1 MTRIPAPLIGALS
14 VCLVGLA
21 VACSGSSTA
30 PEIGNGPAENV
41 KGVWEGDYTGA
52 DTSPSGTFCLSFQ
65 QDNRQLAGSIAF
77 DGGEPAELN
86 GLIAEDRLSF
96 VWGPLASAT
105 SAVGT
110 NISSGGG
117 TFSGNVS
124 AGTVSGTY
132 TVAGTADHGA
142 WTGHLSDK
150 RAC

>member
-1 MTRIPAPLIGALS
+1 VSRIWTPLLGALAVCLIGL
-14 VCLVGLA
+14 G
-21 VACSGSSTA
+21 VACGGSDTT

-52 DTSPSGTFCLSFQ
+52 GTSPSGTFCLDFQ
-65 QDNRQLAGSIAF
+65 QDDRQLTGSIAF
-77 DGGEPAELN
+77 DGGGPNELS
-86 GLIAEDRLSF
+86 GLIAENRLSF

-105 SAVGT
+105 PAVGT

-117 TFSGNVS
+117 AFSGNVS

-132 TVAGTADHGA
+132 SVASTGDHGA
-142 WTGHLSDK
+142 WAGHLSDK